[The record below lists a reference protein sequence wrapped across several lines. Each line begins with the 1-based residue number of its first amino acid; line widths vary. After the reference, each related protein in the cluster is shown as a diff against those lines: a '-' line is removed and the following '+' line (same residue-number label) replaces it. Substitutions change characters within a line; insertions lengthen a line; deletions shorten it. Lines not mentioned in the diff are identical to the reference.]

1 MNSLVSKLL
10 VINEWLFHDLQ
21 GDNEQKAQDET
32 LRFLQTLHQRQD
44 RIAILYGDNPWI
56 RKFHGLMKH
65 ESPHIR
71 NLSRFLRTSII
82 QDSSKCVYRHQSDIE
97 AADIPA
103 DAIAAAP
110 EEDIYLIE
118 LYYAA
123 QADLL
128 VTTDHGL
135 HNAFAPRD
143 DVEIAFRDEFLEGYL
158 R

>member
-1 MNSLVSKLL
+1 MASKLL

-21 GDNEQKAQDET
+21 GDNEQEAQSET
-32 LRFLQTLHQRQD
+32 FRFLQAFQQSQD
-44 RIAILYGDNPWI
+44 RIAVPYGDNPWMD
-56 RKFHGLMKH
+56 KLHGLMRH
-65 ESPHIR
+65 ESLHIK
-71 NLSRFLRTSII
+71 NLSRFIGINII
-82 QDSSKCVYRHQSDIE
+82 QDPSKCVYRYQSDIE
-97 AADIPA
+97 AADIPD

-135 HNAFAPRD
+135 HNAFASRD
-143 DVEIAFRDEFLEGYL
+143 DVEITFRDEFLEGYL